1 MQRKE
6 RQLVVFNLGQEEYGV
21 DILQVKEIKRLT
33 EITRVPNAPD
43 HVEGVINLRGNIIPV
58 VDLHKR
64 FELGTVEATDES
76 RIVIVNVQDITV
88 GITVDAVSEVI
99 TLDKSSLAPPPP
111 LVAGI
116 EASFIEASFIEAIG
130 KLKDRLLIL
139 LNMDRILGLDEV
151 AATKE
156 VTARAA
162 QEGVVE

>member
-6 RQLVVFNLGQEEYGV
+6 RQLVVFSLGQEEYGV

-99 TLDKSSLAPPPP
+99 TLDESSLAPPPP
-111 LVAGI
+111 LVAG
-116 EASFIEASFIEAIG
+116 IEASFIEAIG

>member
-99 TLDKSSLAPPPP
+99 TLDESSLAPPPP
-111 LVAGI
+111 LVAG
-116 EASFIEASFIEAIG
+116 IEASFIEAIG

-162 QEGVVE
+162 QEGVGE

>member
-1 MQRKE
+1 MKRKE

-21 DILQVKEIKRLT
+21 DILQVQEIKRLT

-43 HVEGVINLRGNIIPV
+43 FFEGVVNLRGDVIPV
-58 VDLHKR
+58 IDLYKR
-64 FELGTVEATDES
+64 FNLTATEITEES
-76 RIVIVNVQDITV
+76 RIVIVNVKDITV

-99 TLDKSSLAPPPP
+99 TLEETAFAPPPP

-116 EASFIEASFIEAIG
+116 EASFVEAIG
-130 KLKDRLLIL
+130 KLDERLLIL

-156 VTARAA
+156 VKQRAIG
-162 QEGVVE
+162 EGVVK

>member
-99 TLDKSSLAPPPP
+99 TLDESSLAPPPP
-111 LVAGI
+111 LVAG
-116 EASFIEASFIEAIG
+116 IEASFIEAIG

>member
-6 RQLVVFNLGQEEYGV
+6 RQLVVFSLGQEEYGV

-99 TLDKSSLAPPPP
+99 TLDESSLAPPPP
-111 LVAGI
+111 LVAG
-116 EASFIEASFIEAIG
+116 IEASFIEAIG

-162 QEGVVE
+162 QEGVGE

>member
-6 RQLVVFNLGQEEYGV
+6 RQLVVFSLGQEEYGV

-116 EASFIEASFIEAIG
+116 EASFIEAIG

>member
-116 EASFIEASFIEAIG
+116 EASFIEAIG

>member
-6 RQLVVFNLGQEEYGV
+6 RQLVVFSLGQEEYGV

-116 EASFIEASFIEAIG
+116 EASFIEAIG

-162 QEGVVE
+162 QEGVGE

>member
-116 EASFIEASFIEAIG
+116 EASFIEAIG

-162 QEGVVE
+162 QEGVGE

>member
-1 MQRKE
+1 M
-6 RQLVVFNLGQEEYGV
+6 L
-21 DILQVKEIKRLT
+21 
-33 EITRVPNAPD
+33 
-43 HVEGVINLRGNIIPV
+43 
-58 VDLHKR
+58 
-64 FELGTVEATDES
+64 
-76 RIVIVNVQDITV
+76 
-88 GITVDAVSEVI
+88 SEVI

-111 LVAGI
+111 LVAG
-116 EASFIEASFIEAIG
+116 IEASFIEAIG